1 MKLALRLG
9 RTLHE
14 LEESMESREWPMW
27 QAFAELDPFDDD
39 RRDALPARLLL
50 TLRAMFVKDGAMKVG
65 PEDLM
70 PYLGVRRATAEEV
83 ESGGL
88 RVTARMWR
96 FLRGK
101 R

>member
-1 MKLALRLG
+1 MD
-9 RTLHE
+9 
-14 LEESMESREWPMW
+14 SREWPMW

-50 TLRAMFVKDGAMKVG
+50 TLRAMFAKEGAARVG

-83 ESGGL
+83 DSGGL

-96 FLRGK
+96 FFK
-101 R
+101 RKG